1 MKHYSPA
8 GRPKIKTPCNPA
20 FPPQKKCKKWNS
32 LNQKNT
38 PFLSIWFKPPT
49 PNHILTKLTK
59 WFLSR
64 AINYLAPMKYMN
76 CYQQMYVEL

>member
-1 MKHYSPA
+1 MQKMEFSKPKKH
-8 GRPKIKTPCNPA
+8 
-20 FPPQKKCKKWNS
+20 S
-32 LNQKNT
+32 LFVNLV
-38 PFLSIWFKPPT
+38 FYRLWFNPPT
-49 PNHILTKLTK
+49 PNPILTKFTK